1 MAAAIGEDV
10 CKALI
15 GLHAFTGCD
24 TVSAFAGKGKAKA
37 FQLLKSEDYVR
48 VAFNQ
53 LGQTW
58 ELPQDLFTELEKF
71 TCQLYSSGTTKVNE
85 ARYNLFCSK
94 NGELESHQLPPCQDC
109 LRKHTLRANY
119 QAGIWSRS
127 LESNPAVPSPVG
139 MGWKMEEAN
148 HGEELQFDWMEGRP
162 APEAVLDL
170 LACRCTR
177 SCKLLNCICLLNGL
191 KCTDMCTLKDCNNE
205 SVEEVEVNIAD
216 YSDEE
221 DDDDDY

>member
-1 MAAAIGEDV
+1 
-10 CKALI
+10 
-15 GLHAFTGCD
+15 
-24 TVSAFAGKGKAKA
+24 
-37 FQLLKSEDYVR
+37 
-48 VAFNQ
+48 
-53 LGQTW
+53 
-58 ELPQDLFTELEKF
+58 
-71 TCQLYSSGTTKVNE
+71 
-85 ARYNLFCSK
+85 
-94 NGELESHQLPPCQDC
+94 
-109 LRKHTLRANY
+109 
-119 QAGIWSRS
+119 
-127 LESNPAVPSPVG
+127 
-139 MGWKMEEAN
+139 MEEAN

-177 SCKLLNCICLLNGL
+177 SCKLPNCVCLVNGL

>member
-1 MAAAIGEDV
+1 MKLSLSTPKTQMFSYCLLLFLPRLAPSSSRGVARKLGQDSLISTKLAAAIGEDV

-37 FQLLKSEDYVR
+37 FKLLKSEDYVR

-71 TCQLYSSGTTKVNE
+71 TCQLYSSGTNKVNE

-94 NGELESHQLPPCQDC
+94 NGELESHQLAPCQDC

-119 QAGIWSRS
+119 
-127 LESNPAVPSPVG
+127 
-139 MGWKMEEAN
+139 
-148 HGEELQFDWMEGRP
+148 
-162 APEAVLDL
+162 
-170 LACRCTR
+170 
-177 SCKLLNCICLLNGL
+177 
-191 KCTDMCTLKDCNNE
+191 
-205 SVEEVEVNIAD
+205 
-216 YSDEE
+216 
-221 DDDDDY
+221 